1 MKRGLF
7 LLFAFAI
14 LIGSCKKD
22 DPENPYDDVKAV
34 SVSNPSVDDLPVGN
48 FAWLHGRIFS
58 PTCANSGCHDGTF
71 EPDFRTISSSYNSLV
86 NHPVISNDA
95 AFSFVNRVTPGSSSA
110 SLLNER
116 LTADIP
122 NSSGIMPLEV
132 DEDSDWDSFDQEY
145 ISRIQDWINVGAP
158 DMFGNLPGSGSADL
172 PPLVEGLVVFP
183 SGNQT
188 TPYIRDPEATGITPI
203 LVEAGLVDVWVRA
216 TDDNTAAESLTI
228 NELRIAQT
236 VSELDDATAALFT
249 SSSSLLAED
258 FSGSAVN
265 FIHKATLDLSA
276 YNSGQTF
283 FLRTYFSDGVNQPVS
298 TPNGGSNA
306 FITSIFVIEIQ

>member
-1 MKRGLF
+1 
-7 LLFAFAI
+7 
-14 LIGSCKKD
+14 
-22 DPENPYDDVKAV
+22 
-34 SVSNPSVDDLPVGN
+34 
-48 FAWLHGRIFS
+48 LHGRIFS

-71 EPDFRTISSSYNSLV
+71 EPDFRTISSAYNSLV

-95 AFSFVNRVTPGSSSA
+95 TFSFVNRVTPGSAST

-145 ISRIQDWINVGAP
+145 ISRIQDWINIGAP
-158 DMFGNLPGSGSADL
+158 DMFGNLPGSGNSDL

-203 LVEAGLVDVWVRA
+203 VVEAGLVDVWVRA
-216 TDDNTAAESLTI
+216 TDDNTAAELLSI
-228 NELRIAQT
+228 NELRIAPA
-236 VSELDDATAALFT
+236 VDELDDAPSVLFT
-249 SSSSLLAED
+249 SGSSLLAED

-265 FIHKATLDLSA
+265 FIHKATLDLST
-276 YNSGQTF
+276 YTSGQTF
-283 FLRTYFSDGVNQPVS
+283 FLRTYFSDGVNQTVS
-298 TPNGGSNA
+298 TPNAGSNA